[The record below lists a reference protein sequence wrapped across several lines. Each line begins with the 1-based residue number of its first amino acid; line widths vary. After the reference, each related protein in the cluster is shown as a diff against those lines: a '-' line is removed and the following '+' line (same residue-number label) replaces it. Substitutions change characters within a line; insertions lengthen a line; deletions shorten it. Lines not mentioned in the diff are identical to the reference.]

1 MKAVTVGLILA
12 MASSSGWAAEQLY
25 KWTDESGTVHYSKTP
40 PEGGQAESMTLRKAP
55 PPPPP
60 PEEAADGPAAQR
72 MAASEQAQRNL
83 TTLKNN
89 PTVQVE
95 QEDGSLRTLG
105 TEEREVLQ
113 VTEEKRVEMFCTP
126 AAGAG

>member
-1 MKAVTVGLILA
+1 
-12 MASSSGWAAEQLY
+12 
-25 KWTDESGTVHYSKTP
+25 
-40 PEGGQAESMTLRKAP
+40 
-55 PPPPP
+55 
-60 PEEAADGPAAQR
+60 
-72 MAASEQAQRNL
+72 MAACEQAQRNL

-126 AAGAG
+126 ATGAG